1 MGLGTI
7 EGLKRFP
14 VEYDGWTL
22 DEDDFTAIALLQDS
36 IYMAELLWEDHG
48 NREYGGCYKV
58 RDYQYP
64 LFRAEDHYAVYAC
77 ARSVGKTES
86 IKARSQSHVFKR
98 INQNLLVTAPE
109 LIHLLPLTDAIE
121 DNLRACRLTR
131 EFLDMRNQAT
141 GFQHRPFQA
150 NFIDGTKIVGR
161 IPQLTGKGVK
171 GQHQPELIVD
181 EGQDYP
187 DKGYIEVNET
197 VMKDILDANGEPDF
211 HYHVYGVHSGNRGGA
226 FYKLTTLGGF
236 KLYNVTAIMRPDWDA
251 AQKRAAKAMYGGTS
265 SPDYRR
271 NILGEPGAAAS
282 AFFVLSRLMACV
294 DQGVKEGDPSSS
306 PYNTHE
312 YQHLYLRSEEVEE
325 LGLPMAQVLDL
336 PSTGYTNVWTGMDI
350 GLTTSPS
357 VIMIFAHTLVGK
369 KARLKLIRRITLERF
384 RTKKLRETMYAIGG
398 HFGGYLK
405 GFGIDSTGLGFPIL
419 QEMEDDEACPAHLEA
434 VLRGYFFNTK
444 IPVSVQKEF
453 MQEDTRGVLRDQYG
467 AEVKMEEDPLTG
479 VRRYVTYQ
487 PMIEASTR
495 YIREWVDTG
504 YLMLPFDPE
513 IVQDMQAET
522 QQRVLHVA
530 GMKKKPNA
538 LHILDAMR
546 VCAMV
551 MKAEEIEE
559 ALEDEQ
565 VLPVLDMVVD

>member
-1 MGLGTI
+1 MALGTI

-14 VEYDGWTL
+14 IEYDGWTF
-22 DEDDFTAIALLQDS
+22 DEDDLTLIALLQDP
-36 IYMAELLWEDHG
+36 IYMAELLWEDHN
-48 NREYGGCYKV
+48 NREYGNCYKV

-64 LFRAEDHYAVYAC
+64 LFRANDHYAVYAC
-77 ARSVGKTES
+77 GRSVGKTES
-86 IKARSQSHVFKR
+86 IKARSQSHIFKR

-121 DNLRACRLTR
+121 DNIRACRLTR
-131 EFLDMRNQAT
+131 ELLDTRNQQT

-150 NFIDGTKIVGR
+150 NFIDSTKIVGR

-197 VMKDILDANGEPDF
+197 VMKDILDINGKQDF
-211 HYHVYGVHSGNRGGA
+211 HYHVYGVHSGNRGT

-236 KLYNVTAIMRPDWDA
+236 KLYNITAIMRPDWDKD
-251 AQKRAAKAMYGGTS
+251 QKNAAKAMYGGTS
-265 SPDYRR
+265 SPDFRR

-282 AFFVLSRLMACV
+282 AFFSMARLMACV
-294 DQGVKEGDPSSS
+294 DQGTREGDPESSV
-306 PYNTHE
+306 YNTHE
-312 YQHLYLRSEEVEE
+312 YQHLLLRSEEVEE
-325 LGLPMAQVLDL
+325 LKLPMGQVLDL
-336 PSTGYTNVWTGMDI
+336 PSTRYSQIWAGMDI
-350 GLTTSPS
+350 GLTTSPT
-357 VIMIFAHTLVGK
+357 VMMIFAHTLVGK
-369 KARLKLIRRITLERF
+369 KARLKLIRRITMERF
-384 RTKKLRETMYAIGG
+384 RTKRIRETMYAVAR
-398 HFGGYLK
+398 HFGGALQ

-419 QEMEDDEACPAHLEA
+419 QEMEDDESCPAHLEA
-434 VLRGYFFNTK
+434 VMRGYFFNTK
-444 IPVSVQKEF
+444 VPVAVQKEF
-453 MQEDTRGVLRDQYG
+453 ISEESNGALRDQYG
-467 AEVKMEEDPLTG
+467 MEVVIEEDPLTG
-479 VRRYVTYQ
+479 VRRYVTRQ

-495 YIREWVDTG
+495 YIREWVDSN

-513 IVQDMQAET
+513 IVQDMTAET
-522 QQRVLHVA
+522 QQRVQHVA

-546 VCAMV
+546 VAAMV
-551 MKAEEIEE
+551 MKAGDIEE